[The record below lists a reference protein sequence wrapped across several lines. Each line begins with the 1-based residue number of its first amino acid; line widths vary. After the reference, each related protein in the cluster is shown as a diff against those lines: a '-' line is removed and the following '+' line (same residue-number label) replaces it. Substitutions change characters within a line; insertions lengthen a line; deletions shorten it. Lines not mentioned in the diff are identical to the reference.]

1 VFDDTELIVLFLIE
15 QEYWRY
21 DEVLNMPARRVM
33 KFVYDKRVS
42 NLNVLLGRIFE
53 MKMLKKD

>member
-1 VFDDTELIVLFLIE
+1 MFDDTELIVLFLIE

-21 DEVLNMPARRVM
+21 DEVLNMSARRVM

-53 MKMLKKD
+53 MKMINKD